1 MFRVELVVGDSGR
14 RQGPDGPVAGGWK
27 RFPQVSE
34 VPVAHTRSGCR
45 ES

>member
-1 MFRVELVVGDSGR
+1 VFRVELVVGDSGR